1 MTITITQKDYW
12 DFFTEV
18 EQQSPQVDSTDV
30 SYSYPSQ
37 LGTGYYRF
45 IELRSG
51 LELSIEQYQLHDRT
65 IVLQGD
71 RLHSLEMSFLLS
83 GQNYEGDDFI
93 GAGQTIFCGSG
104 LATAEEWQQFDEQP
118 ITSISIHIEPQI
130 VIDFWGEDN
139 SELNIHWQKLFRTS
153 EQPYFVYTGA
163 ITPQMQIALQQIL
176 SCPYIGAISEAG
188 TQGVIARM
196 YLESKVWEL
205 MALQLAQITEDR
217 AKSSNYTLKKEERDR
232 LYLAQT
238 ILCDRLDN
246 PPSLRDLA
254 QEIGIN
260 ECTLKRGFRQ
270 LFDTTVFGYL
280 YQQRMEYARQLL
292 QQRELNV
299 SQVAKKVGYASQSR
313 FATAFRKKFGVNPK
327 AFMGR
332 F

>member
-1 MTITITQKDYW
+1 MTITI
-12 DFFTEV
+12 
-18 EQQSPQVDSTDV
+18 
-30 SYSYPSQ
+30 SYSDYCELFLETESKFNPLPVNYFDITDAYPSQ
-37 LGTGYYRF
+37 LGQGYSRL
-45 IELRSG
+45 IQLRPG
-51 LELSIEQYQLHDRT
+51 LEINIEQYQLRDRV
-65 IVLQGD
+65 IMIQGD

-83 GQNYEGDDFI
+83 GQNYEGDNLI

-139 SELNIHWQKLFRTS
+139 PELNIHLQKLFRTP
-153 EQPYFVYTGA
+153 EQLYFVHSGI
-163 ITPQMQIALQQIL
+163 ITPQMQMALQQIL
-176 SCPYIGAISEAG
+176 HCPYIGAI
-188 TQGVIARM
+188 ARM
-196 YLESKVWEL
+196 YWESKVWEL

-217 AKSSNYTLKKEERDR
+217 AKPSKHTLKKEERDR

-238 ILCDRLDN
+238 ILRDRLDS
-246 PPSLRDLA
+246 PPSLKDLA
-254 QEIGIN
+254 QQVGLN
-260 ECTLKRGFRQ
+260 ECSLKRGFRQ

-299 SQVAKKVGYASQSR
+299 SQVAKKVGYVSQSR

-327 AFMGR
+327 AFMR
-332 F
+332 QF